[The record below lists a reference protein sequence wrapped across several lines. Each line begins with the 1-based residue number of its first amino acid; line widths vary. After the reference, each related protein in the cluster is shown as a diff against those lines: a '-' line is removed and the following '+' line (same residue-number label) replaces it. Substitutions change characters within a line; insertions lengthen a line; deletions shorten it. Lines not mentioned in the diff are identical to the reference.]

1 MSPMCWLSQAY
12 RPSAT
17 AQVFFRSAPTASVGG
32 TRHGSATGS
41 GA

>member
-17 AQVFFRSAPTASVGG
+17 ASVFFRSAPTASVGG
-32 TRHGSATGS
+32 TDTGNAIGS